1 MYRMPSQFDPDGR
14 QDSLAAAGGGS
25 TSTTCTSCVV
35 TLGAASVI
43 TATIFSDLGE
53 RPPQPNPL
61 EGLEPES
68 VPEVRPPSQQEAH
81 SGIPAFVRDRPPMT
95 VGARRLLGALALGL
109 ATLAGLAGLAVGLG
123 FGAILFCAV
132 YIGIFCTVYE
142 RARRSPG
149 RGAIV
154 AVVMLAAIGVC
165 AAFEMYVW
173 MSNL

>member
-14 QDSLAAAGGGS
+14 QDHLAAAGGGS
-25 TSTTCTSCVV
+25 TSTTCSSCVV

-43 TATIFSDLGE
+43 TATIFADLGA
-53 RPPQPNPL
+53 RPPQSNP
-61 EGLEPES
+61 PES
-68 VPEVRPPSQQEAH
+68 PVPAPAPEIRPPAQQEAP
-81 SGIPAFVRDRPPMT
+81 SGIPAFVQDRPPMT
-95 VGARRLLGALALGL
+95 AGTRRLLGALALGL
-109 ATLAGLAGLAVGLG
+109 ATLAGLAGLTVGLG
-123 FGAILFCAV
+123 FAAILFCAV

-142 RARRSPG
+142 RAKRSPG

-154 AVVMLAAIGVC
+154 AVVMLAAIAVC